1 MRSMTGFGR
10 GVTTTENFQLTIEI
24 RAVNHRFL
32 EVSSKFPKE
41 WMEAEVLTKKL
52 LAKLFSRGKL
62 DVSVHVKKNEQLA
75 QTVKVNWPLVEAYKE
90 ARTKLSSR
98 VPVTPE
104 WSMQELISL
113 DDALIVEV
121 VEIPREEILRAVEE
135 AVTQAAVNLI
145 DMRVREGQEL
155 YEVVIGF
162 KMELEQQIAIIHSVS
177 QQAVEKYRDKLLQR
191 MQDISSIEELEGRV
205 ITEVA
210 LFAERA
216 DIAEE
221 LDRLASHF
229 SQLDETMGDEQ
240 SIGRKLDFLLQ
251 EIHREINT
259 IGSKNQS
266 SVASIAVI
274 HAKSVLEKMREQIQ
288 NIE

>member
-1 MRSMTGFGR
+1 MTGFGR
-10 GVTTTENFQLTIEI
+10 GVTVTGKFQLTIEI
-24 RAVNHRFL
+24 RSVNHRFL

-41 WMEAEVLTKKL
+41 WMEAEILTKKL
-52 LAKLFSRGKL
+52 LSKLFSRGKL

-75 QTVKVNWPLVEAYKE
+75 QTVKVNWALVEAYKE
-90 ARTKLSSR
+90 ARSKLSGR
-98 VPVTPE
+98 VPVAEE
-104 WSMQELISL
+104 WSMQEILSL
-113 DDALIVEV
+113 EDALIVEN

-145 DMRVREGQEL
+145 DMRAREGQEL
-155 YEVVIGF
+155 FEVVTGF
-162 KMELEQQIAIIHSVS
+162 KAELEQQIDKIKSVS
-177 QQAVEKYRDKLLQR
+177 HLAVEKYRDKLLQR
-191 MQDISSIEELEGRV
+191 MQDISSMEELESRV

-221 LDRLASHF
+221 LDRLVSHF
-229 SQLDETMGDEQ
+229 NQLEETLIQEQ

-266 SVASIAVI
+266 SIASIAVVQ
-274 HAKSVLEKMREQIQ
+274 AKSVLEKMREQVQ